1 MFASRPKA
9 ELTLVH
15 SDAPASSAPDA
26 ESVLR
31 RLEWTVLRRLDG
43 VLQGN

>member
-1 MFASRPKA
+1 MFRLRPKPKL
-9 ELTLVH
+9 ELVAPPEKRAQNA
-15 SDAPASSAPDA
+15 DA
-26 ESVLR
+26 VLR